1 MDRAPRWFFPYA
13 AQWEKGVQAEGGALD
28 LVFLMQSALINPSRS
43 FPRFAGEAKANFHK
57 RSAPAISAGL
67 MRRRFPVVGAMRI
80 GVALAFAIGIAGGA
94 HAQDIDQAQRTAQE
108 QQAKQKLDA
117 VRIEIKAMTAQRNAA
132 TGERGDA
139 AHTLREKEIAL
150 AAVARDVHTLDYKLY
165 AQQARFDQLDL
176 DRSRLESA
184 LKAQREAL
192 AALLRSAYA
201 LGHNEE
207 LKLLLQQDDVAAI
220 ARVLAY
226 HRYFQ
231 RAQIGQIDKL
241 RGDLQQLADVQESIL
256 AATTELTATRDARD
270 AEAKKLET
278 ERSERAQL
286 VAAIDAK
293 LKDQGARIAALGKDE
308 AALTQLL
315 ERLRDVFADI
325 PKQLVGEAPFASAR
339 GKLAWPLQGKVVTA
353 FDAVDESGRR
363 SSGVLLAAR
372 TGAAVHA
379 IAHGRVVFADWMRG
393 YGLLIIVDHGE
404 GYLSLYGC
412 NETLLKDV
420 GDWVDAGETIAT
432 SGASGG
438 QKTPGLYFEL
448 RAKGQPIDP
457 RGWLK

>member
-1 MDRAPRWFFPYA
+1 MSPHALRDLGAHRPMRANAVALARALRIGA
-13 AQWEKGVQAEGGALD
+13 A
-28 LVFLMQSALINPSRS
+28 LVLAV
-43 FPRFAGEAKANFHK
+43 
-57 RSAPAISAGL
+57 GL
-67 MRRRFPVVGAMRI
+67 VVGAR
-80 GVALAFAIGIAGGA
+80 
-94 HAQDIDQAQRTAQE
+94 AQDLDQAQRTAQE
-108 QQAKQKLDA
+108 QQAKVKLDA
-117 VRIEIKAMTAQRNAA
+117 IRTQIKVLTTQQNAT
-132 TGERGDA
+132 TGQRGDA
-139 AHTLREKEIAL
+139 ANTLREKETTLAVIAKEAHAL
-150 AAVARDVHTLDYKLY
+150 DDKVAE
-165 AQQARFDQLDL
+165 QQAQFDQLNVE
-176 DRSRLESA
+176 RTSLEST
-184 LKAQREAL
+184 LKAQRTGL

-231 RAQIGQIDKL
+231 RAQVGRIEKL
-241 RGDLQQLADVQESIL
+241 RADLQRLAAVQDAIL
-256 AATTELTATRDARD
+256 ATKKELVATRDARD
-270 AEAKKLET
+270 VETKKLEA
-278 ERSERAQL
+278 ERVERAQL

-308 AALTQLL
+308 TALNELL

-339 GKLAWPLQGKVVTA
+339 GKLAWPLQGKIVTGFA
-353 FDAVDESGRR
+353 AADESGRR
-363 SSGVLLAAR
+363 SSGVLLAAK
-372 TGAAVHA
+372 TGSAVHA

-393 YGLLIIVDHGE
+393 YGLLIIVDHGD

-420 GDWVDAGETIAT
+420 GDWVNAGETIAT

-438 QKTPGLYFEL
+438 QKTAGVYFEL
-448 RAKGQPIDP
+448 RAKGQPVDP

>member
-1 MDRAPRWFFPYA
+1 MPRRAARDPRGHA
-13 AQWEKGVQAEGGALD
+13 RAQ
-28 LVFLMQSALINPSRS
+28 
-43 FPRFAGEAKANFHK
+43 AN
-57 RSAPAISAGL
+57 A
-67 MRRRFPVVGAMRI
+67 
-80 GVALAFAIGIAGGA
+80 VALAAALRVGAALFFAFGFVAGA
-94 HAQDIDQAQRTAQE
+94 HAQDPDQAQRTAQE
-108 QQAKQKLDA
+108 QQAKAKLDG
-117 VRIEIKAMTAQRNAA
+117 VRAQIKALTAQQNATA
-132 TGERGDA
+132 GERGDA
-139 AHTLREKEIAL
+139 ANTMREKEVAL
-150 AAVARDVHTLDYKLY
+150 AVVAREARSLDDKL
-165 AQQARFDQLDL
+165 AEQQQRFDRLKVE
-176 DRSRLESA
+176 RSGLESA
-184 LKAQREAL
+184 LKAQRAEL

-231 RAQIGQIDKL
+231 RAQVGRIDRL
-241 RGDLQQLADVQESIL
+241 RDDLQRLAEVQDAIL

-270 AEAKKLET
+270 VEAKKLEA
-278 ERSERAQL
+278 ERGERAQL

-308 AALTQLL
+308 AALNQLL

-325 PKQLVGEAPFASAR
+325 PKQLAGEAPFASAR
-339 GKLAWPLQGKVVTA
+339 GRLAWPLQGKVVTA
-353 FDAVDESGRR
+353 FGAADESGRR
-363 SSGVLLAAR
+363 SSGMLVAAK

-379 IAHGRVVFADWMRG
+379 VAHGRVVFADWMRG
-393 YGLLIIVDHGE
+393 YGLLMIVDHGD

-448 RAKGQPIDP
+448 RAKGQAVDP